1 MRVTDAAFSPGQGF
15 RVGVLWRPCVG
26 DGKPAAVTRIIL
38 AASAGNALEFY
49 DFTVFGYF
57 AQQIAATFFPSS
69 SPATGLLL
77 TFGTYGVSFL
87 ARPVGALVLGSYA
100 DRRGRR
106 ASLTLSIV
114 LMTIGTAL
122 MAIMPG
128 YRQIGLLAPAGVLAA
143 RLIQGFSAGG
153 EFGGATAFMIEH
165 AGRRAGFFGSFQFTS
180 QAVSAILGSGVAWA
194 VAASLSPEAVGAW
207 GFRLP
212 FLLGLLIGP
221 GGGYG
226 RRLGP
231 DPPPCRAGA
240 GPAAPLTLLGKRY
253 VGRIVLAACV
263 VAGGTAG
270 TYLNIYL
277 PTYVHRH
284 LHVTLSGSYA
294 VAFLASLAPLV
305 VTPLSAI
312 LSDRTERL
320 PVMVWTVGALAV
332 TAYPIVCLVIA
343 YPTALVMAVVFIGIS
358 VLRAA
363 YTAPCAALM
372 AEMFPVAVRAA
383 GMSLGY
389 TLGVVVFGGF
399 AQLTMEWLIQSTGLL
414 VIPGIYLSVTSFI
427 SLAALLVIGR
437 RITLAL

>member
-1 MRVTDAAFSPGQGF
+1 MQAAPSKTPLTRV
-15 RVGVLWRPCVG
+15 
-26 DGKPAAVTRIIL
+26 IL

-87 ARPVGALVLGSYA
+87 ARPFGALVLGGYA
-100 DRRGRR
+100 DRSGRR
-106 ASLTLSIV
+106 AALTLTIL
-114 LMTIGTAL
+114 LMTVGTAL
-122 MAIMPG
+122 MAVMPG
-128 YRQIGLLAPAGVLAA
+128 YRQIGLLAPAGILVA

-165 AGRRAGFFGSFQFTS
+165 AGRRAGFFGSFQYTS
-180 QAVSAILGSGVAWA
+180 QSVSAILGSGVAWS
-194 VAASLSPEAVGAW
+194 VAASMSPEAVGTW

-221 GGGYG
+221 VGWYV
-226 RRLGP
+226 RRHV
-231 DPPPCRAGA
+231 DETPPFRALDA
-240 GPAAPLTLLGKRY
+240 HDTPLSLLGARY
-253 VGRIVLAACV
+253 SGRIALAACV

-284 LHVTLSGSYA
+284 LHATLSGSYA
-294 VAFLASLAPLV
+294 VGFVASLAPLV
-305 VTPLSAI
+305 VTPFSAI
-312 LSDRTERL
+312 LSDRTGRL
-320 PVMVWTVGALAV
+320 PVMLWSVGALAV
-332 TAYPIVCLVIA
+332 LAYPAILLVIA
-343 YPTALVMAVVFIGIS
+343 QPTALAMSGVFIGIS

-363 YTAPCAALM
+363 YTAPSAALM

-399 AQLTMEWLIQSTGLL
+399 AQLAMEWLIQSTGLL
-414 VIPGIYLSVTSFI
+414 GIPGIYLAVTSLI
-427 SLAALLVIGR
+427 SFAALAVIGR
-437 RITLAL
+437 RIKLAL

>member
-1 MRVTDAAFSPGQGF
+1 MLPLPNLNRV
-15 RVGVLWRPCVG
+15 
-26 DGKPAAVTRIIL
+26 IL
-38 AASAGNALEFY
+38 AASAGNALEYY

-57 AQQIAATFFPSS
+57 AQQIAATFFPAS

-77 TFGTYGVSFL
+77 TLGTYGVSFL
-87 ARPVGALVLGSYA
+87 ARPFGALVLGSYA

-106 ASLTLSIV
+106 ASLTLSIL

-122 MAIMPG
+122 MAVMPG
-128 YRQIGLLAPAGVLAA
+128 YRQVGLLAPAGILLA

-194 VAASLSPEAVGAW
+194 VTASLPAEAVGVW

-221 GGGYG
+221 VGWYV
-226 RRLGP
+226 RRHVDETPAFQAL
-231 DPPPCRAGA
+231 AE
-240 GPAAPLTLLGKRY
+240 PAAPLALLRRRY
-253 VGRIVLAACV
+253 AGRVLLAACV

-284 LHVTLSGSYA
+284 LHVALSGSYA
-294 VAFLASLAPLV
+294 VAFLASLSPLV
-305 VTPLSAI
+305 ITPLAAI
-312 LSDRTERL
+312 LSDRKGRL
-320 PVMVWTVGALAV
+320 PVMLWTVGALALG
-332 TAYPIVCLVIA
+332 AYPAVCLVIA
-343 YPTALVMAVVFIGIS
+343 YPTATVMACVFIGIS
-358 VLRAA
+358 MLRAA
-363 YTAPCAALM
+363 YTAPSAALL
-372 AEMFPVAVRAA
+372 AEMFPVSVRAA

-399 AQLTMEWLIQSTGLL
+399 AQLAMEWLIQATGLL
-414 VIPGIYLSVTSFI
+414 SIPGLYLAVTSLI
-427 SLAALLVIGR
+427 SLVALVVIGR
-437 RITLAL
+437 RVRLAL